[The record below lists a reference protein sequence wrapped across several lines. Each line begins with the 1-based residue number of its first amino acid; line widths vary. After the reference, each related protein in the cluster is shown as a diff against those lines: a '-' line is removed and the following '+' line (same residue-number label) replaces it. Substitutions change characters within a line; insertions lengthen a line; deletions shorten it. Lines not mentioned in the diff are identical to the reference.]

1 MAKILVIE
9 DDPDSRDLAR
19 YSLEL
24 AGHEVRD
31 AATAEA
37 GIEIARMDRP
47 DLVVLDLS
55 LPGALDGLQAA
66 RVMKSEPAL
75 AAIPLVA
82 VTAQA
87 MRVDRARA
95 MDAGFDEFFVKPIAD
110 LEDFCATVDRLAVRG
125 ET

>member
-19 YSLEL
+19 YALEL
-24 AGHEVRD
+24 AGHDVQD

-37 GIEIARMDRP
+37 GIEVARGDRP

-66 RVMKSEPAL
+66 RIMKSDPAL

-95 MDAGFDEFFVKPIAD
+95 MDAGFDEFFVKPMAD
-110 LEDFCATVDRLAVRG
+110 LEAFCAAVDRLAVRG